1 MAAHSIYLLLIN
13 PEASRLLEQ
22 SILTPAGYQ
31 VTIFDDYETAS
42 GVIDSAPPSAVLV
55 GTVENYARP
64 LEAAESLLSEHPAL
78 QLIIIPDRHDPE
90 LELRALRAGA
100 ADYLAPP
107 FNTEE
112 VLTAVERAVQRKVR
126 LDEWAEHEAEGI
138 KDAPQLIWE
147 KVLLQMSEGVI
158 ILDQEQNLVLV
169 NRAARSM
176 LDLGDAG
183 IEGLPAGAALSH
195 PELVEL
201 LSEAEAGRSELT
213 LEDGRA
219 YNLQFTPIT
228 GVGSVLTIFD
238 ITHLK
243 ELDRIKSDFVSAVSH
258 DLRSPLTAILGYVEL
273 IGRAGPTTELQR
285 EFIRRVQFSVQNIT
299 SLINDLLDLGRI
311 EAGFDTHK
319 EAVDLDGVLAYCI
332 ESLHSKI
339 EEKRQI
345 LELSST
351 GTLPPV
357 FGNPTRLRQM
367 AANLLGNAVK
377 YTQDQGIIRI
387 SCHLE
392 EGQLILRIQDNGPG
406 IPAADQPHIFNK
418 FYRASNVPVESSGT
432 GLGLA
437 IVKSIVENHQGRIW
451 LESLPGRGTAFTV
464 VLPVMA

>member
-1 MAAHSIYLLLIN
+1 MAAHSIYLLFIN

-31 VTIFDDYETAS
+31 VTVFDDYETAQ
-42 GVIDSAPPSAVLV
+42 GEIDSAPPSAVLV
-55 GTVENYARP
+55 GTGENNARL

-78 QLIIIPDRHDPE
+78 QLIMVPDRHTPE
-90 LELRALRAGA
+90 LERRALRTGA
-100 ADYLAPP
+100 AEYLAPP
-107 FNTEE
+107 FTADKI
-112 VLTAVERAVQRKVR
+112 LAAVERAVQRKVR
-126 LDEWAEHEAEGI
+126 LDEWARHETERI
-138 KDAPQLIWE
+138 KDAPQLIGE
-147 KVLLQMSEGVI
+147 EILLHMSEGVI
-158 ILDQEQNLVLV
+158 ILDQEQNLVLI
-169 NRAARSM
+169 NRAARSI
-176 LDLGDAG
+176 LDLGDADM
-183 IEGLPAGAALSH
+183 EGLPAGEALSH
-195 PELVEL
+195 SELVEL
-201 LSEAEAGRSELT
+201 LSENEPGRSELT
-213 LEDGRA
+213 FEDGRA
-219 YNLQFTPIT
+219 YNLQYTPIT
-228 GVGSVLTIFD
+228 GIGSVLTIFD

-319 EAVDLDGVLAYCI
+319 EAVDLDGVLDYCI
-332 ESLHSKI
+332 ESLQSKI
-339 EEKRQI
+339 EEKRQD
-345 LELSST
+345 LELSSA
-351 GTLPPV
+351 GALPPV

-367 AANLLGNAVK
+367 VANLLGNAVK

-387 SCHLE
+387 SRHLE
-392 EGQLILRIQDNGPG
+392 AGQLVLRIEDNGPG

-418 FYRASNVPVESSGT
+418 FYRASNVPAETSGT

-464 VLPVMA
+464 VLPIMA